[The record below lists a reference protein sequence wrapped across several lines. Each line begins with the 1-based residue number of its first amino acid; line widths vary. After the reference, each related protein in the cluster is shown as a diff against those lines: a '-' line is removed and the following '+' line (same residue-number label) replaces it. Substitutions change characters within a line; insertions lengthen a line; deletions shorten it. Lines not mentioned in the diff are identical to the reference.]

1 MEITWYGH
9 SCFRLKS
16 KPVTVVTDPYGKDT
30 GYVLP
35 RVRADV
41 VTVSHDAPN
50 HNHYRGISGKPY
62 VVQGPGEYE
71 VKSAFIIGTRTFRDR
86 KKGTLRGFNTI
97 YLIQMDGLRVC
108 HLGDLAH
115 IPSQA
120 QIETLSDVDVLL
132 VPVGGKPTLSA
143 SQATEIIS
151 LIEPRIV
158 IPMHYKTPLTTVKLD
173 PVTRFIKAMAIKMPE
188 PLVTYKMRASKTPSE
203 TQVVIL
209 QPRQ

>member
-9 SCFRLKS
+9 SCFRLRS
-16 KPVTVVTDPYGKDT
+16 RPVTVVTDPYGNDT
-30 GYVLP
+30 GYELP

-41 VTVSHDAPN
+41 VTVSHDGPN

-62 VVQGPGEYE
+62 VVHGPGEYE
-71 VKSAFIIGTRTFRDR
+71 IKSAFITGTRTFRDT
-86 KKGTLRGFNTI
+86 KKGAVRGFNTM
-97 YLIQMDGLRVC
+97 YLIQMDDLSIC

-120 QIETLSDVDVLL
+120 QIETLSDVDILL

-151 LIEPRIV
+151 LIEPKIV

-173 PVTRFIKAMAIKMPE
+173 PVKRFIQAMAIKMPK
-188 PLVTYKMRASKTPSE
+188 PLDTLKVRVSKTPSE

-209 QPRQ
+209 EPKQ